1 VFGYVF
7 GCVCECTTLR
17 FLGLLSMFAQF
28 QTLGILSQYI
38 DVSDT
43 SNMTERISSSVM
55 YNKAVGQESAINL

>member
-1 VFGYVF
+1 
-7 GCVCECTTLR
+7 
-17 FLGLLSMFAQF
+17 MFAQF

-55 YNKAVGQESAINL
+55 YNKAVGQESAINLSSK